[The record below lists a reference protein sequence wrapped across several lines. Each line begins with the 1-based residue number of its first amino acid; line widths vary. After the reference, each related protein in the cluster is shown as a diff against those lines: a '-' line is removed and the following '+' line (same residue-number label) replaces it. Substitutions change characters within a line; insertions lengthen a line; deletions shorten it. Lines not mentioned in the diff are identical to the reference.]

1 MAIIGV
7 DALRREL
14 GDKDDFLVGG
24 ESNEVNILKAVELP
38 EYLKE
43 FSFAVCESFI
53 DGSNSDSLEAV
64 VHPYEE
70 SLIYKVEKYIAK

>member
-1 MAIIGV
+1 MIIAIVLLRQDGRYNYIYKYNNIGMAIIGV

-38 EYLKE
+38 
-43 FSFAVCESFI
+43 
-53 DGSNSDSLEAV
+53 
-64 VHPYEE
+64 
-70 SLIYKVEKYIAK
+70 